1 MIRSDR
7 RTRKVDEVDEGDE
20 ATNSNQSLDV
30 EGREAMDIVPT
41 LPPTLIVEGREAMD
55 ILPTIPPTLI
65 VDCSSYE
72 LLASTESVSNAASTT
87 QCNAA
92 STESVSV
99 GTTEVQMA
107 NLRDSNKR
115 AAETTGLQGQT
126 GKVAKLVISL
136 KLHDNVEVREDWES
150 KKFEDAVEFVREQSK
165 NMEPN
170 FKEVIF
176 KKFNYASCYDI
187 QFLHAL
193 ASEFNVDV
201 SAVVSRK
208 RVQPKEVLMEF
219 ISKLN

>member
-7 RTRKVDEVDEGDE
+7 RARKVDEVDEGDD
-20 ATNSNQSLDV
+20 ATNSNQPLEV
-30 EGREAMDIVPT
+30 EGREAIVPT
-41 LPPTLIVEGREAMD
+41 LPP
-55 ILPTIPPTLI
+55 
-65 VDCSSYE
+65 
-72 LLASTESVSNAASTT
+72 
-87 QCNAA
+87 
-92 STESVSV
+92 TESVSV
-99 GTTEVQMA
+99 GTTEVEMA
-107 NLRDSNKR
+107 NHRDSNKR
-115 AAETTGLQGQT
+115 DVETAGLQGQT
-126 GKVAKLVISL
+126 GKVAKLVVSL

-165 NMEPN
+165 NMQPN
-170 FKEVIF
+170 FKEVVF

-201 SAVVSRK
+201 STIVSRK